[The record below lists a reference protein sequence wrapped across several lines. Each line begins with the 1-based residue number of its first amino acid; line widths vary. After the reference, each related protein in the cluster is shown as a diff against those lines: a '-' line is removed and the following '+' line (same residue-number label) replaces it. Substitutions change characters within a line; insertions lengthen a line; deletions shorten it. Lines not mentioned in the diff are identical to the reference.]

1 MPKVKIAAQIDSK
14 LASDKKEKVKSIKTK
29 LISKAPKENSQV
41 AEKKERKSFKFRPG
55 TVALREIKKYQKSTD
70 LLLPFAPFQRLV
82 REITKGIDHD
92 LRFQSQALIALQESA
107 EAYLVGLF
115 EDSQLCAIHAN
126 RVTVLKKDID
136 LARRIRGDIQ
146 NDFRDLN
153 PVKGNEVFYSLPY
166 TKID

>member
-1 MPKVKIAAQIDSK
+1 MQASAC
-14 LASDKKEKVKSIKTK
+14 LAM
-29 LISKAPKENSQV
+29 
-41 AEKKERKSFKFRPG
+41 
-55 TVALREIKKYQKSTD
+55 
-70 LLLPFAPFQRLV
+70 
-82 REITKGIDHD
+82 
-92 LRFQSQALIALQESA
+92 QEA
-107 EAYLVGLF
+107 TEQYLVGLF